1 MLIRATTQKNF
12 ESDVLNGKRPSARH
26 TLCKAPAEVPGPRAR
41 QRREVSERLP
51 RRRGTEWVG
60 AGFFPGSR
68 KCYGTGQWGGVR
80 TFATYSRKRRI
91 AHSGTANFKVCELY
105 LDKAHV
111 KETGRGQR
119 DERGGGG
126 CWAGL
131 ALRRDFW
138 VGVVPPLY
146 RAPGSGASHCRGAG
160 AVLGPRS
167 LPLEAGSGRATCSG
181 ERSGSDMC
189 RFLRKLRKLAWDWPV
204 PFTAA
209 VTGSVC

>member
-26 TLCKAPAEVPGPRAR
+26 ALCKAPAEVPGPRAR
-41 QRREVSERLP
+41 QRREVSEHLP

-119 DERGGGG
+119 DERGGAG
-126 CWAGL
+126 CWAGR
-131 ALRRDFW
+131 ALRRDFR

-146 RAPGSGASHCRGAG
+146 RAPLTAG
-160 AVLGPRS
+160 ARGPCWD
-167 LPLEAGSGRATCSG
+167 RALCPSKR
-181 ERSGSDMC
+181 E
-189 RFLRKLRKLAWDWPV
+189 
-204 PFTAA
+204 AA
-209 VTGSVC
+209 VRLASVNEVEVTCAAFFGSFGSSRGIGPSLSPLR

>member
-26 TLCKAPAEVPGPRAR
+26 APCKAPAEVPGPRAR
-41 QRREVSERLP
+41 QSREVSERLP

-111 KETGRGQR
+111 KETGRGR
-119 DERGGGG
+119 GTSGAVGAAGPRAPSVAISGSALFPLFTERLSLPGRGGR
-126 CWAGL
+126 AGT
-131 ALRRDFW
+131 ALS
-138 VGVVPPLY
+138 
-146 RAPGSGASHCRGAG
+146 APR
-160 AVLGPRS
+160 
-167 LPLEAGSGRATCSG
+167 SG
-181 ERSGSDMC
+181 ERPCDL
-189 RFLRKLRKLAWDWPV
+189 LR
-204 PFTAA
+204 
-209 VTGSVC
+209 

>member
-12 ESDVLNGKRPSARH
+12 ESAVLNGKRPSARH
-26 TLCKAPAEVPGPRAR
+26 TPCKAPAEVPRPRAR
-41 QRREVSERLP
+41 QSREVSERLP

-111 KETGRGQR
+111 KETGRG
-119 DERGGGG
+119 RGT
-126 CWAGL
+126 
-131 ALRRDFW
+131 
-138 VGVVPPLY
+138 
-146 RAPGSGASHCRGAG
+146 SGAVGAAGPGAPSVAISGSALFPLFTERRSPAPLTAG
-160 AVLGPRS
+160 ARGPCWD
-167 LPLEAGSGRATCSG
+167 RALCPSKR
-181 ERSGSDMC
+181 E
-189 RFLRKLRKLAWDWPV
+189 
-204 PFTAA
+204 AA
-209 VTGSVC
+209 VRLASVNEVEVTCAAFFGSFGSSRGIGLSLSPLR